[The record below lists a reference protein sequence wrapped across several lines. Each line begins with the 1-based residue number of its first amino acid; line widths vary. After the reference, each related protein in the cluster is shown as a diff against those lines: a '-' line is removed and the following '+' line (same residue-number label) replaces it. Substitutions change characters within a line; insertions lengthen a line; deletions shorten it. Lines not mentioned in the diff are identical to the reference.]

1 MAATEVLD
9 PYEIA
14 KGLVKD
20 AVENLG
26 LDDSVYELLKN
37 PQKFVEVSIPVE
49 MDDGSVQSFI
59 GYRSFHNNALGPTK
73 GGIRFHPDVT
83 PEEVKALSVWMTI
96 KSSLL
101 GLPYGGGKG
110 GVLCNP
116 ADLSPRELEA
126 LSRGY
131 IRAMAPH
138 MGPYKDV
145 PAPDVNTN
153 PQVMAWMFDE
163 YSSIVGENT
172 FGLLTGKPLILGGSK
187 GRVEATGR
195 GTVVTIKQAANHLDM
210 NLAETTT
217 VVQGFGNVGS
227 VAARL
232 MHDAG
237 SKVIA
242 VMEVDGGVYNPEGLD
257 IPKML
262 EYKVEHGSVAGYPDG
277 EPISND
283 ELLTLECDIL
293 IPAALEN
300 QITSRNAHDI
310 KAKIVAEAANGPT
323 TPEADRIMTERGIL
337 VIPDILANAGGVTVS
352 YFEWVQNLYGYYW
365 TEEEVNSKLEQMM
378 RQAFDWV
385 YNMHTER
392 GMKMRDVAY
401 MVAISRLAEAMK
413 VRGWLP
419 AQRSTYRRS

>member
-1 MAATEVLD
+1 VAATEVLD

>member
-277 EPISND
+277 EVISND